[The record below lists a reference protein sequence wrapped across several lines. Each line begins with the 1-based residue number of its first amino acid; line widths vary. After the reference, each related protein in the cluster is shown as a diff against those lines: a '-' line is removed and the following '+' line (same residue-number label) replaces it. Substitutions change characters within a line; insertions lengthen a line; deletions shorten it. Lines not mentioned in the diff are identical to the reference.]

1 METIIVTGTPCTGKT
16 TLAKEIA
23 KRFKFKYVDANK
35 IVKDNNL
42 SEGYDKERDCEI
54 VDVKNLNKVL
64 KAIRKEE
71 YKVVIDSHL
80 SHELPNDL
88 VDLCIVTKC
97 NLKELEK
104 RLQERDYSKEKI
116 RENLD
121 SEIFD
126 ICFVEAKENN
136 HEILIIETDME
147 IPWEELAKRFK

>member
-64 KAIRKEE
+64 KAIIKEE

-104 RLQERDYSKEKI
+104 RLKERDYSKEKI

>member
-54 VDVKNLNKVL
+54 VDVKNLNRVL
-64 KAIRKEE
+64 KAIIKEE

-80 SHELPNDL
+80 SHELPNDI

-104 RLQERDYSKEKI
+104 RLKERDYSKEKI

>member
-35 IVKDNNL
+35 IVKDNDL
-42 SEGYDKERDCEI
+42 SDGYDKERDCEI
-54 VDVKNLNKVL
+54 VDVKNLNRVL
-64 KAIRKEE
+64 KAIIKEE

-80 SHELPNDL
+80 SHELPNDI

-104 RLQERDYSKEKI
+104 RLKERDYSKEKI

-136 HEILIIETDME
+136 HEILIIETDMG
-147 IPWEELAKRFK
+147 IPWDELAKRFK

>member
-35 IVKDNNL
+35 IVKDNDL
-42 SEGYDKERDCEI
+42 SDGYDKERDCEI
-54 VDVKNLNKVL
+54 VDVKNLNRVL
-64 KAIRKEE
+64 KAIIKEE

-80 SHELPNDL
+80 SHELPNDI

-104 RLQERDYSKEKI
+104 RLKERDYSKEKI

>member
-35 IVKDNNL
+35 IVKDNDL
-42 SEGYDKERDCEI
+42 SDGYDKERDCEI

-64 KAIRKEE
+64 KAIIKEE

-104 RLQERDYSKEKI
+104 RLKERDYSKEKI

>member
-54 VDVKNLNKVL
+54 VDVKNLNRVL
-64 KAIRKEE
+64 KAIIKEE

-80 SHELPNDL
+80 SHELPNDI

-104 RLQERDYSKEKI
+104 RLKERDHSKEKI

>member
-35 IVKDNNL
+35 IVKDNDL
-42 SEGYDKERDCEI
+42 SDGYDKERDCEI
-54 VDVKNLNKVL
+54 VDVKNLNRVL
-64 KAIRKEE
+64 KAIIKEE

-104 RLQERDYSKEKI
+104 RLKERDYSKEKI